1 MATTSKTSQVTAKFL
16 ASVNNDTD
24 YTQKELTKLL
34 EVAYKEV
41 YATRKRA
48 SATGEK
54 KPPSAYNLF
63 IKAEIEKIKAEGVEG
78 VDPKD
83 FMKMAAQRW
92 KAHKE
97 QQEKA

>member
-1 MATTSKTSQVTAKFL
+1 MAITSKTSQVTAKFL
-16 ASVNNDTD
+16 ASVNNDTE
-24 YTQKELTKLL
+24 YTQKELAKLL

-48 SATGEK
+48 STSGEK
-54 KPPSAYNLF
+54 KAPSAYNLF